1 MKLEAGGQGSA
12 PFSGWSRR
20 IADDAKR
27 ANAARAEAVEL
38 ARLVFEFIRARRSN
52 TATMGRWFNGR
63 WFVEVQPSRSPV
75 LVRRLNVYGRGGG
88 AATRTA
94 LLVKTDLRAWL
105 RRERDVDLRTLTA
118 ALVEVG
124 ALAGPPAGRR
134 VAMASGTRVVG
145 VSATAIGVDLAT
157 LDRLAKARGKAG
169 A

>member
-1 MKLEAGGQGSA
+1 MREAGGQAAA
-12 PFSGWSRR
+12 PFGGWARR

-27 ANAARAEAVEL
+27 AKTARAEAAEFT
-38 ARLVFEFIRARRSN
+38 RLVSEYLRARRSN

-63 WFVEVQPSRSPV
+63 WFVELEPARSPV

-94 LLVKTDLRAWL
+94 LLVKTDLAAWL

-118 ALVEVG
+118 ALVELG
-124 ALAGPPAGRR
+124 ALVGPPAGRR
-134 VAMASGTRVVG
+134 VAMASKTRVVG
-145 VSATAIGVDLAT
+145 VAATAIEVDLAK